1 MELRELRYFVQI
13 ANDHS
18 YTKAAEHLYVSQPAL
33 SKMMKKLE
41 SELSIPLFVMKSNGV
56 YLSDYGE
63 MLYDKVVPL
72 LNQFDSLK
80 SFISDVRG
88 LKGGKLRVGVTPMLG
103 TLFFVDVVVN
113 FCNQYPGVELKLS
126 ESGSKAVRQQLVEE
140 NLDIGICI
148 TGDANELLEDTIL
161 FQDEMVVCLLRTNPL
176 SAFSSLRFEQLKDE
190 CFNMYSS
197 SSTLYT
203 QIFNRCIQAGFEPK
217 INISSSKINMIMQMT
232 AKGKGICILPRPYA
246 IQYLS
251 SGLKLVSL
259 KEPFPWTGCMVK
271 NKTAYQSYVSKRFEA
286 FVMDYFTEQP
296 SPLFGQLPNTR
307 AKDDET

>member
-41 SELSIPLFVMKSNGV
+41 SELSIPLFVMKSSGV